1 MDKRTSESAKSL
13 KKNPPKPAKK
23 EEVLQEMKLVP
34 KERFMRDAD
43 FSQDIRSRHRR
54 KS

>member
-23 EEVLQEMKLVP
+23 EEVLQGNE
-34 KERFMRDAD
+34 ACA
-43 FSQDIRSRHRR
+43 
-54 KS
+54 